1 MVTSEL
7 FFQLG
12 AELYPILNNGNSV
25 NLKKRRFITFFG
37 ASNEIIFNLWNL
49 MCDNI
54 SDVRNPMYLM
64 WTMMFIKQ
72 YNKESTYASI
82 CGCTEKTFRKWVW
95 IYLKVISRLDLV
107 SLFK

>member
-1 MVTSEL
+1 
-7 FFQLG
+7 
-12 AELYPILNNGNSV
+12 
-25 NLKKRRFITFFG
+25 
-37 ASNEIIFNLWNL
+37 
-49 MCDNI
+49 
-54 SDVRNPMYLM
+54 
-64 WTMMFIKQ
+64 MFIKQ